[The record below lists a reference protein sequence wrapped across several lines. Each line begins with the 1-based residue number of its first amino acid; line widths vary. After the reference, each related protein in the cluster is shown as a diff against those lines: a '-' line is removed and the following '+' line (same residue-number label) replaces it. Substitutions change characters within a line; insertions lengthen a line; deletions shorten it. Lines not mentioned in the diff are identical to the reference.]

1 MTTTMPSPAMRAAR
15 ARASAPR
22 GVVRARG
29 FATTT
34 SASRATRSRD
44 RRGVAS
50 AALGARARASDA
62 GANGALAR
70 GLESRARAV
79 STPQGVDN
87 AREGNDVER
96 DAVTK
101 TATAA
106 RDGGDG
112 GATERASG
120 EDGDANAAARAGGAT
135 RVRGA
140 GVVGDRDA
148 GASDRDERENAPG
161 EAGVGDGGDGRGGD
175 GDKGTQRE
183 EGGGAGGADDDVQFV
198 FEGFKGQEDI
208 DGAI

>member
-87 AREGNDVER
+87 AREGNDRAGRGDE
-96 DAVTK
+96 D
-101 TATAA
+101 
-106 RDGGDG
+106 GDG
-112 GATERASG
+112 GARWRRRS
-120 EDGDANAAARAGGAT
+120 
-135 RVRGA
+135 
-140 GVVGDRDA
+140 
-148 GASDRDERENAPG
+148 
-161 EAGVGDGGDGRGGD
+161 GRGW
-175 GDKGTQRE
+175 R
-183 EGGGAGGADDDVQFV
+183 
-198 FEGFKGQEDI
+198 
-208 DGAI
+208 